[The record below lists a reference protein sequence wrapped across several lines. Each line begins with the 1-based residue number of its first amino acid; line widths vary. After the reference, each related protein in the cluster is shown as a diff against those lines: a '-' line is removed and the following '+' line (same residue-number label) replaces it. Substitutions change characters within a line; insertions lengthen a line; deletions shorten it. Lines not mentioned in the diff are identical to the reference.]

1 MVLPRTWP
9 CTEGSPVARPRRCC
23 GLGSA
28 LPLALACAL
37 LAGPA
42 AAQETPPAAK
52 NAPKAQS
59 SAKKPKTRPPTVRE
73 LQKLI
78 DEQKAQIETQE
89 KLITEQAGN
98 IEQLK
103 AQLAQMQQSL
113 DALTT
118 RLNEVETQQA
128 AAAAASKTELD
139 ARLKKIEGSLHE
151 KPELLDV
158 VSAGNF
164 PGSFKIPGTDAAM
177 KIGGMVWTN
186 IVQTFS
192 PLGSDTQFL
201 TWSIPAKGME
211 QAGQGSRLSL
221 GAKPSKFN
229 FDVRAPSEVGEIRAF
244 IEGDFNGA
252 NGAFRLRHAYGQYGR
267 MLIGQTWSTFSDPYA
282 DHEDID
288 FEGVNAENVV
298 RQAQVRYTMP
308 LPKGLRLALA
318 LEYPTAS
325 VTGGAAVNQIP
336 DFIGR
341 ITKKIPKGHLQ
352 GALVLR
358 EVRAQSN
365 EDPSVVH
372 AAPAWGVSASGVLA
386 AGGKGWSKNDR
397 IIFQFNGGKGNARY
411 INDLQSCNCGEDA
424 VFAPDGSLHAL
435 TAWGYYAAY
444 EHHWE
449 NFPNPLHLSIN
460 DFRSSLI
467 WGRVKV
473 DNLSFMPGTSYKQT
487 DRVSLNA
494 LWSPVRSVDAGIEY
508 IWGQRVNQDGSRG
521 TATQLQMRVRFLF

>member
-1 MVLPRTWP
+1 M
-9 CTEGSPVARPRRCC
+9 
-23 GLGSA
+23 
-28 LPLALACAL
+28 PLLERLSSSWRVVMLTVALAAL
-37 LAGPA
+37 ATPCLAQQAPPTA
-42 AAQETPPAAK
+42 ENAQ
-52 NAPKAQS
+52 KAQS
-59 SAKKPKTRPPTVRE
+59 SAKTAKKPKTRPPTVKE

-78 DEQKAQIETQE
+78 EEQKAQIEAQQ
-89 KLITEQAGN
+89 KLIEEQAGKN
-98 IEQLK
+98 EELKKQLDG
-103 AQLAQMQQSL
+103 MQQSL
-113 DALTT
+113 DALNK
-118 RLNEVETQQA
+118 RLQEVEAQQV
-128 AAAAASKTELD
+128 AAAAASKSEID
-139 ARLKKIEGSLHE
+139 ARLKKIEGSLQD

-164 PGSFKIPGTDAAM
+164 PGSFRIPGTDAAM
-177 KIGGMVWTN
+177 KIGGLVWTS

-201 TWSIPAKGME
+201 TWSIPAEGME
-211 QAGQGSRLSL
+211 QAGQGPRLSL
-221 GAKPSKFN
+221 GARPSKFN
-229 FDVRAPSEVGEIRAF
+229 FDVRAPTEVGEMRAF
-244 IEGDFNGA
+244 IEGDFNGD
-252 NGAFRLRHAYGQYGR
+252 NGAFRLRHAYGQYSR

-298 RQAQVRYTMP
+298 RQAQVRYLLP
-308 LPKGLRLALA
+308 LPKDLRLALA

-341 ITKKIPKGHLQ
+341 ITKKLPKGHLQ

-365 EDPSVVH
+365 ADPNVVH
-372 AAPAWGVSASGVLA
+372 SAPAWGASASGVLPV
-386 AGGKGWSKNDR
+386 GGKGWSKNDR
-397 IIFQFNGGKGNARY
+397 FIFQFNGGKGIARY
-411 INDLQSCNCGEDA
+411 INDLNSCNCGLDA

-449 NFPNPLHLSIN
+449 NFPNPLHLAIN
-460 DFRSSLI
+460 HFRSSLI
-467 WGRVKV
+467 WGHVNV
-473 DNLSFMPGTSYKQT
+473 DNLSFMPGTSYKKT
-487 DRVSLNA
+487 DRLSLNA

-508 IWGQRVNQDGSRG
+508 IWGQRINQDGSRG
-521 TATQLQMRVRFLF
+521 TATQLQMRLRFMF